1 MSIQC
6 PQCGFANG
14 DTATH
19 CAACGRVFQTRNSA
33 YDRLM
38 AFLESI
44 KKWIGFADLQ
54 GKVISV
60 RPTYYMP
67 AGFNWMQI
75 PVFLFILLIVYFIIK
90 TYFLLFLILF
100 VLILIIGY
108 FIGAPI
114 FYILLGLFL
123 LRPLSGMKKGDVT
136 VQDIIVQD
144 ASGNHLVR
152 IMGHLIVGTVSD
164 GDTISVKGRIKKGM
178 FVFRSGY
185 NHTINTELKMKQF

>member
-6 PQCGFANG
+6 PQCGFANV

-19 CAACGRVFQTRNSA
+19 CSACGRIFQTKKSVF
-33 YDRLM
+33 DQFT

-44 KKWIGFADLQ
+44 QKGMGFAELQ

-67 AGFNWMQI
+67 SEFNWLQI
-75 PVFLFILLIVYFIIK
+75 PVFLFILLILFFVIK
-90 TYFLLFLILF
+90 TFFLLFLILL

-108 FIGAPI
+108 FIGSSI
-114 FYILLGLFL
+114 ILILLGILF
-123 LRPLSGMKKGDVT
+123 LRPLSAMKKGDLP
-136 VQDIIVQD
+136 VQDIIIQD

-152 IMGHLIVGTVSD
+152 IMGHLVVGTVSD
-164 GDTISVKGRIKKGM
+164 GDTISVKGRVKKGM
-178 FVFRSGY
+178 FIFQSGY
-185 NHTINTELKMKQF
+185 NHTINSELKMKQF